1 MVVDVTV
8 LVNTLVLESVE
19 DIVLVFDEVEES
31 ESVEVIRED
40 EDVKGD
46 KLKLDVPVDVFV

>member
-1 MVVDVTV
+1 VVVDVTV